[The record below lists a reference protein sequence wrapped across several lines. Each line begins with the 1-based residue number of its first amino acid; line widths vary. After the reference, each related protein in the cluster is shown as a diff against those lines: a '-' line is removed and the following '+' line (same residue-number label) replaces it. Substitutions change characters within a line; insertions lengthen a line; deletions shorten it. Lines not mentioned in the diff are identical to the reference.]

1 MKIKNRQ
8 ENIRKEKEDKEIRR
22 KKIEK
27 LQEKWAIN
35 RWVSEYINQ
44 NKERWEKRE
53 KERKEKIIELEKD
66 WEKMGRFEKIEYLK
80 KKYKNK
86 IPEKTLQQENPD
98 QEQTWKV
105 WKSPEKRQDKT
116 NETQKNVRQEKT
128 KKKYQQKYKKTT
140 VPKKKKQKQNL
151 YQKLNLQN

>member
-53 KERKEKIIELEKD
+53 NKRKEKIIELEKD

-80 KKYKNK
+80 KKYKN
-86 IPEKTLQQENPD
+86 
-98 QEQTWKV
+98 
-105 WKSPEKRQDKT
+105 
-116 NETQKNVRQEKT
+116 
-128 KKKYQQKYKKTT
+128 
-140 VPKKKKQKQNL
+140 
-151 YQKLNLQN
+151 